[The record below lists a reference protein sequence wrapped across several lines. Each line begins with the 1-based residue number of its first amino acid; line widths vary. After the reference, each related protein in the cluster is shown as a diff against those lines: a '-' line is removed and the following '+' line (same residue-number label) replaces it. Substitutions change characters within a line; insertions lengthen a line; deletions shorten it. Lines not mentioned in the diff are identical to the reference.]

1 MGVSSKSVTFMEERI
16 TMSKTPK
23 KLPYVYEFDKDD
35 TEGIYKCNELHG
47 FAVVKGLL
55 PQDIVDKLK
64 AEVRRTLE
72 DESDSTPGTTRFAT
86 SFIEQSPTLADLLTY
101 EPYMKIA
108 RRLYGNEPI
117 SLNRSAA
124 IYKKPG
130 APVGAWHTDWQP
142 RVHPY
147 GVDGVLNTT
156 GANSNWFYLNGTHPD
171 RAGISIIPDSHT
183 EEWEGPKGF
192 EFTSRRKSFYR
203 KGTEPEACV
212 EMDFDEAFSL
222 FTDPGDMIVFAERT
236 YHGVHAHNGT
246 ETRLSCALSFRTK
259 GQQFDEV
266 WPLPESARTFIANC
280 PVGVKP
286 LVEEYLGMGK
296 SWSSTK

>member
-1 MGVSSKSVTFMEERI
+1 MS
-16 TMSKTPK
+16 TMPK
-23 KLPYVYEFDKDD
+23 KLPYVYEFEKDD
-35 TEGIYKCNELHG
+35 VEGIYNCNEQHG

-55 PQDIVDKLK
+55 SPEMVDKLK
-64 AEVRRTLE
+64 AEVRLALE
-72 DESDSTPGTTRFAT
+72 DETDKTPGTTSFAN
-86 SFIEQSPTLADLLTY
+86 SFIEQSQALSGLLTY
-101 EPYMKIA
+101 EPYMKIV
-108 RRLYGNEPI
+108 RCLYGYQPI
-117 SLNRSAA
+117 TLNRSAA

-142 RVHPY
+142 RTHPY

-156 GANSNWFYLNGTHPD
+156 GASSNWFYLNGTHPD
-171 RAGISIIPDSHT
+171 RAGIAIIPDSHT
-183 EEWEGPKGF
+183 KEWEGPEEF
-192 EFTSRRKSFYR
+192 EFTSNRKSFYR
-203 KGTEPEACV
+203 KGTEPKDCV
-212 EMDFDEAFSL
+212 EMDFKEVFNLYS
-222 FTDPGDMIVFAERT
+222 DPGDMIVFAERT

-280 PVGVKP
+280 PEEVKP
-286 LVEEYLGMGK
+286 LVEEYIGMGR